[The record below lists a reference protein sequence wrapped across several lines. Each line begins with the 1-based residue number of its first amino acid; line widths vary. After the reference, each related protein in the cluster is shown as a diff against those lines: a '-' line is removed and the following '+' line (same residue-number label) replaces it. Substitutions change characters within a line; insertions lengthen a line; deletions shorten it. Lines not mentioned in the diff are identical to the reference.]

1 MQHSEFL
8 NNPEGR
14 NYGWRLTN
22 WSSAVR
28 IALGGKAL
36 LLFRSAFV
44 CLLAPAV
51 LLASYSL
58 YWNRFALLILVIMSL
73 WGFWTSSTGPTGI
86 GMAASMLTAT
96 IGFVLSVFMQDKL
109 LAFSSVLPGVSWFGS
124 CAILG
129 TTASYVTDAV
139 RSSEATFHELTRR
152 GILTA
157 NPKSEQSHALEP
169 AAEPVS
175 NGNSSPPDK

>member
-8 NNPEGR
+8 NDPEGR
-14 NYGWRLTN
+14 HYDWRLTN

-44 CLLAPAV
+44 LLLAPAM
-51 LLASYSL
+51 LLAAYSL
-58 YWNRFALLILVIMSL
+58 YWNRLALLILAIMSF

-86 GMAASMLTAT
+86 GMASNMLTA
-96 IGFVLSVFMQDKL
+96 IVVFVLSVIMQDKL
-109 LAFSSVLPGVSWFGS
+109 LGFCCVLPGVSWFGS

-129 TTASYVTDAV
+129 TTASYVMDAV
-139 RSSEATFHELTRR
+139 QSSEATFQVLARR

-157 NPKSEQSHALEP
+157 KSKAEQVDACG
-169 AAEPVS
+169 AADSAVVS
-175 NGNSSPPDK
+175 GGSSSATP